1 MTTNEQQ
8 LFWKEQYAKDYISKN
23 DNYDLEGGL
32 KCWATMLNSVGK
44 INSLLE
50 CGSNVGKNIRVLNN
64 LLPETSKS
72 IIEISPDA
80 YKIVTD
86 RYSFDKTFNGS
97 ILDSAYEEK
106 AFDLVFTMGVL
117 IHIHPRD
124 LLSNMKK
131 MFQYSS
137 RYILIGEYFNRTPVM
152 IEYHGEK
159 DKLFKSDFGKLFM
172 ENFPVRLVDYGFL
185 WGHLYDNA
193 GFDDITY
200 WLFEKKHE

>member
-1 MTTNEQQ
+1 MIQNEQQ
-8 LFWKEQYAKDYISKN
+8 HFWKEQYAKDYISKN
-23 DNYDLEGGL
+23 DNYDLGGGL
-32 KCWATMLNSVGK
+32 KCWATMLQRTEK

-64 LLPETSKS
+64 ILPATSKS

-80 YKIVTD
+80 YKIVTE
-86 RYSFDKTFNGS
+86 RYELHKTFNGP
-97 ILDSAYEEK
+97 ILESSFEK
-106 AFDLVFTMGVL
+106 NEFDLVYTMGVL
-117 IHIHPRD
+117 IHIHPDD
-124 LLSNMKK
+124 LLANMQK

-137 RYILIGEYFNRTPVM
+137 RYILMGEYFNRTPVM

-159 DKLFKSDFGKLFM
+159 DRLFKSDFGKLFL
-172 ENFPVRLVDYGFL
+172 ENFPVKLVDYGFL

-200 WLFEKKHE
+200 WLFEKK